1 MASVSFLYYVRPK
14 VSFYSTGR
22 RRVNSSQSAMSCHG
36 VIRNV
41 GACTQ
46 DPRAVPLLCGGPSL
60 PFSSLFYGLSA
71 CASSACCTGM
81 PRAPCLIPSLSVVR
95 DQIAYRHSRFHKCV
109 KTANTSFCQP
119 SVPHLQQAAVYSTNV

>member
-46 DPRAVPLLCGGPSL
+46 DPRAVPLLCGGPLPPIFLSVLWSLCLCLFSMLYWNAPGSL
-60 PFSSLFYGLSA
+60 PD
-71 CASSACCTGM
+71 
-81 PRAPCLIPSLSVVR
+81 SLS
-95 DQIAYRHSRFHKCV
+95 
-109 KTANTSFCQP
+109 FCG
-119 SVPHLQQAAVYSTNV
+119 A